1 LVKVIKGFFYGRK
14 LRRKEAMAMDWTSQQ
29 LAWINLA
36 LVPGVGPKTL
46 QRILTADVSLEGI
59 YSLQKKELKAIGL
72 SEKSAEH
79 IGLHPPNNPS
89 KSVDSALTWA
99 QKSGHHLLTLACE
112 HYPEQLKQIATAP
125 PLLMVKG
132 NIESLSFPQVAM
144 VGSRY
149 PTSNGAQQ
157 AYDFAQQL
165 TNLGLTI
172 TSGLARG
179 VDALA
184 HQGVVDVG
192 GTTIGVL
199 GTGID
204 SIYPKANAK
213 LAEQMLE
220 KGALVSE
227 FALGAK
233 AIKGHFPRRNR
244 IVSGLS
250 LATLVVEATLKSG
263 SLITARQALEQN
275 REVMAIPGAIHNPQ
289 KAGCHYLI
297 RQGAKLIEKPEQVME
312 ELNLQISQVN
322 RGVSRQQDCA
332 QENNAHLDLCGE
344 QLKVYSALDYD
355 GLDME
360 SLVNKTR
367 LDVGQLSMVLMEL
380 ELAGILTQ
388 TQGVYARC

>member
-1 LVKVIKGFFYGRK
+1 
-14 LRRKEAMAMDWTSQQ
+14 MDWTSQQ
-29 LAWINLA
+29 LTWIHLA
-36 LVPGVGPKTL
+36 LVPGIGPKTI
-46 QRILTADVSLEGI
+46 QKINASNIELTEIYQLDIASL
-59 YSLQKKELKAIGL
+59 KNIGV
-72 SEKSAEH
+72 SEKSAKH
-79 IGLHPPNNPS
+79 MVQHPPSKPS
-89 KSVDSALTWA
+89 RSVEAALTWA
-99 QKSGHHLLTLACE
+99 QTSTHHLLTQACE
-112 HYPEQLKQIATAP
+112 HYPERLRQITTSP

-132 NIESLSFPQVAM
+132 NIEVLNFEQVAI

-149 PTSNGAQQ
+149 PTNSGAQQ

-165 TNLGLTI
+165 ANLGVTV

-184 HQGVVDVG
+184 HQGVVDVSG
-192 GTTIGVL
+192 ATVAVL

-204 SIYPKANAK
+204 DVYPKANAK
-213 LAEQMLE
+213 LAEQITE

-275 REVMAIPGAIHNPQ
+275 REVMAIPGAIQNPQ

-297 RQGAKLIEKPEQVME
+297 RQGARLIESPEQILE
-312 ELNLQISQVN
+312 ELRLQIPAKNAAQSLKK
-322 RGVSRQQDCA
+322 DCG
-332 QENNAHLDLCGE
+332 QENNEQLELQGE
-344 QLKVYSALDYD
+344 QLKVYDALDYD
-355 GLDME
+355 GIDME
-360 SLVNKTR
+360 SLINKTR

-380 ELAGILTQ
+380 ELAGILTHE
-388 TQGVYARC
+388 QGVYARS